1 MARRLALRGSIRLR
15 LILMLTP
22 ETLPDL
28 QRALAEA
35 NLDGWLLFDFHGAN
49 PIAGGLLRLT
59 GLVSRR
65 VFALIPREG
74 TPVAITHAI
83 EQGPWAQWPKQWKR
97 EVYASWR
104 SLDEHLATLVK
115 GKRVA
120 MEYSPGDAVPY
131 LDRVPA
137 GVLEMVRAAGA
148 EVVSSAPLV
157 TRFYAA
163 WNAQHMASHERS
175 AKLIAGIAQDGMKLA
190 GQRARTPSPMTEYE
204 LMQWI
209 LARFKDAGVETD
221 HGPNASVGANAANP
235 HYEPTAASSK
245 PIREGDVLLVDLWA
259 HEPDGGVW
267 ADQTWMATVG
277 APSPRAQSV
286 WVAVRDARDA
296 AIALVQ
302 SRVAA
307 GQPILG
313 AEVDDAARAVIARA
327 GFGQYFTHR
336 TGHSIDPR
344 ELHGSGPNMDNLET
358 HEDRQLLPG
367 VAFSIEPGIYVPGE
381 IGVRSEVNVYL
392 QAGRAVVTP
401 SDLQREMLVV

>member
-1 MARRLALRGSIRLR
+1 
-15 LILMLTP
+15 MLNP
-22 ETLPDL
+22 ENLPAL
-28 QRALAEA
+28 QRAIADA
-35 NLDGWLLFDFHGAN
+35 DLDGWLLFDFHGAN
-49 PIAGGLLRLT
+49 PIAGGMLRLT

-65 VFALIPREG
+65 VFAFVPREG
-74 TPVAITHAI
+74 APVAITHAI
-83 EQGPWAQWPKQWKR
+83 EQGPWAHWPKSWKR

-104 SLDEHLATLVK
+104 SLDEHLRTLVK

-120 MEYSPGDAVPY
+120 MEYSPRDDVPY

-148 EVVSSAPLV
+148 EVVSSGPLV
-157 TRFYAA
+157 STFYAA
-163 WNAQHMASHERS
+163 WSAENVASHERAS
-175 AKLIAGIAQDGMKLA
+175 TIIAKIAEDGMRLA
-190 GQRARTPSPMTEYE
+190 GQRARTPDPMTEYE

-209 LARFKDAGVETD
+209 LARFKAAGVETD

-235 HYEPTAASSK
+235 HYEPTATDSK

-259 HEPDGGVW
+259 HEPNGGLW

-277 APSPRAQSV
+277 PPSKRAQEV
-286 WVAVRDARDA
+286 WEAVRDARDA
-296 AIALVQ
+296 AIALVTE
-302 SRVAA
+302 RRAA
-307 GQPILG
+307 GKATLG
-313 AEVDDAARAVIARA
+313 AEVDDAARSVITQR

-358 HEDRQLLPG
+358 HEDRRLVDG

-392 QAGRAVVTP
+392 VPGKAVVTP
-401 SDLQREMLVV
+401 SVIQREMFVV

>member
-1 MARRLALRGSIRLR
+1 
-15 LILMLTP
+15 MLNP
-22 ETLPDL
+22 ENLPAL
-28 QRALAEA
+28 QRAIADA
-35 NLDGWLLFDFHGAN
+35 DLDGWLLFDFHGAN
-49 PIAGGLLRLT
+49 PIAGGMLRLT

-65 VFALIPREG
+65 VFAFVPREG
-74 TPVAITHAI
+74 APVAITHAI
-83 EQGPWAQWPKQWKR
+83 EQGPWAHWPKSWKR

-104 SLDEHLATLVK
+104 SLDEHLRTLVK

-120 MEYSPGDAVPY
+120 MEYSPRDDVPY

-148 EVVSSAPLV
+148 EVVSSGPLV
-157 TRFYAA
+157 STFYAA
-163 WNAQHMASHERS
+163 WSAENVASHERAS
-175 AKLIAGIAQDGMKLA
+175 AIIAKIAEDGMRLA
-190 GQRARTPSPMTEYE
+190 GQRARTPDPMTEYE

-209 LARFKDAGVETD
+209 LARFKAAGVETD

-235 HYEPTAASSK
+235 HYEPTATDSK

-259 HEPDGGVW
+259 HEPNGGLW

-277 APSPRAQSV
+277 PPSKRAQEV
-286 WVAVRDARDA
+286 WEAVRDARDA
-296 AIALVQ
+296 AIALVTE
-302 SRVAA
+302 RRAA
-307 GQPILG
+307 GKATLG
-313 AEVDDAARAVIARA
+313 AEVDDAARNVITQR

-358 HEDRQLLPG
+358 HEDRRLVDG

-392 QAGRAVVTP
+392 VPGKAVVTP
-401 SDLQREMLVV
+401 SVIQREMFVV

>member
-1 MARRLALRGSIRLR
+1 MLNEQNLPRL
-15 LILMLTP
+15 
-22 ETLPDL
+22 
-28 QRALAEA
+28 QQALAAA

-49 PIAGGLLRLT
+49 PISGGMLRLE

-83 EQGPWAQWPKQWKR
+83 EQGPWVHWPKSWKR

-120 MEYSPGDAVPY
+120 MEYSPRDDVPY

-148 EVVSSAPLV
+148 EVVSSGPLV
-157 TRFYAA
+157 STFYAA
-163 WNAQHMASHERS
+163 WSADNVASHERA
-175 AKLIAGIAQDGMKLA
+175 AKLIAAIAERGMRLA
-190 GQRARTPSPMTEYE
+190 GERARTATPMTEYE
-204 LMQWI
+204 LMRWMQGEFR
-209 LARFKDAGVETD
+209 AAGVETD

-235 HYEPTAASSK
+235 HYEPTAANSK

-259 HEPDGGVW
+259 HEPNGGVW

-277 APSPRAQSV
+277 KPSSRAQEV
-286 WVAVRDARDA
+286 WEAVRDARDA
-296 AIALVQ
+296 AITLVTG
-302 SRVAA
+302 RRAA
-307 GQPILG
+307 GRPVMG
-313 AEVDDAARAVIARA
+313 AEVDDAARAVIEQR

-336 TGHSIDPR
+336 TGHSMDPR

-358 HEDRQLLPG
+358 HEDRELVDG
-367 VAFSIEPGIYVPGE
+367 VAFSIEPGIYIPGE
-381 IGVRSEVNVYL
+381 IGMRSEVNVYL
-392 QAGRAVVTP
+392 LPGRAVVTP
-401 SDLQREMLVV
+401 AVIQREMFVV